1 MKTIFKLSAI
11 RFYIYFII
19 SPFVLFILLMLA
31 TAYISPFFLFLLIF
45 SFFFSGL
52 SWAIYIYKLGLSLYQ
67 ISEVD
72 KSNELKRFR
81 LTIVYFVYALVFF
94 ILFVINVIVKNSS
107 FELSHFHIFFLLSIS
122 PLLILQFYIPKFIS
136 QRLIDVE
143 KRLFQIEN
151 DYDKTFI
158 DFRYPI
164 TRTWKFQPRIKR
176 IFEFIEN
183 NK

>member
-1 MKTIFKLSAI
+1 M
-11 RFYIYFII
+11 
-19 SPFVLFILLMLA
+19 LFILLIVA

-45 SFFFSGL
+45 SFFLSGL
-52 SWAIYIYKLGLSLYQ
+52 FWAIYIYKLGLSLYQ
-67 ISEVD
+67 LSEID
-72 KSNELKRFR
+72 KNNELKRFR
-81 LTIVYFVYALVFF
+81 LTIIYYLYALLFF
-94 ILFVINVIVKNSS
+94 ILFIINVIVKNSS
-107 FELSHFHIFFLLSIS
+107 FELSLLHIFFLISIA

-136 QRLIDVE
+136 QRLIEVE

-151 DYDKTFI
+151 NYDKTFI

-176 IFEFIEN
+176 IFEFIEA